1 MVEPSSRVA
10 ERAEDLAPQFPFT
23 AIVGHDEFKSALLLT
38 AVDPAISGVLALGDR
53 GTGKSTLIRSL
64 ADLLRLT
71 GDETPVVDLPLG
83 ATEDRVVGALDVH
96 SALVDE
102 QARFR
107 PGLLAEADR
116 GYLYIDEVNLLDD
129 FLVDL
134 LLDVAASGSNIVER
148 DGISHR
154 HPARFVLIGSGNP
167 EEGRL
172 RPQLEDRFG
181 LSTHVTTITDVG
193 LRTQVV
199 RRRLRFDADAG
210 SFVDRFAEQQRRLAE
225 RIAGAR
231 RTLESIDVDDD
242 TLAAAVRV
250 CAEAGAV
257 GHRGEMT
264 LIRAAR
270 AHAALSGHTRTSRA
284 GLRAVAPMV
293 LRHRVP
299 RDAFEKPTVST
310 ARVINAVTTIIGHAE
325 A

>member
-1 MVEPSSRVA
+1 M
-10 ERAEDLAPQFPFT
+10 
-23 AIVGHDEFKSALLLT
+23 
-38 AVDPAISGVLALGDR
+38 
-53 GTGKSTLIRSL
+53 
-64 ADLLRLT
+64 
-71 GDETPVVDLPLG
+71 
-83 ATEDRVVGALDVH
+83 
-96 SALVDE
+96 
-102 QARFR
+102 
-107 PGLLAEADR
+107 
-116 GYLYIDEVNLLDD
+116 
-129 FLVDL
+129 
-134 LLDVAASGSNIVER
+134 
-148 DGISHR
+148 
-154 HPARFVLIGSGNP
+154 LIGSGNP

-231 RTLESIDVDDD
+231 RTLESIDVDE
-242 TLAAAVRV
+242 RHPRRRGSR

-264 LIRAAR
+264 LIRAPAPMR
-270 AHAALSGHTRTSRA
+270 HFRSYADSRA

-310 ARVINAVTTIIGHAE
+310 ARVINARDHHHRARRSMTPLPWARPAPSFLDSHQLAVCRAWRAPARSVSCSSATRGCGSGCSTPGAPGIGRDPSRATESDLTVDTDMRGAAVPSTLHRARRRGAVVPCADLLDPAVAAILDVDYILASAGNLDSVPPPSCHACRSSWD
-325 A
+325 